1 MNRSRSALWVAA
13 VVCVLALSTGQT
25 VAQRDDDKKPSLSL
39 RANPPVGFTPLR
51 VRVTVDVRGGA
62 DDAADFYCPALEWD
76 WGDDLKSE
84 SSEDC
89 DPYKPGVSTIQR
101 RYTSEHTYHDS
112 GGFTIRVRLKQASR
126 VVASA
131 STNVQVRQGIRDDL
145 E

>member
-1 MNRSRSALWVAA
+1 MVMNRSRSALWVAA

-76 WGDDLKSE
+76 WGDDLMSE

-89 DPYKPGVSTIQR
+89 DP
-101 RYTSEHTYHDS
+101 
-112 GGFTIRVRLKQASR
+112 
-126 VVASA
+126 
-131 STNVQVRQGIRDDL
+131 
-145 E
+145 